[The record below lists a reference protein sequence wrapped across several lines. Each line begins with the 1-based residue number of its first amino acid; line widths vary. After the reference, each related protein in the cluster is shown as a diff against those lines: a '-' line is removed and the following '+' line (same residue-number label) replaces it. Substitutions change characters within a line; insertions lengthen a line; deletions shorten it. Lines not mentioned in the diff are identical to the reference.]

1 MKYTIFPF
9 TDTSDNEKD
18 AELFVF
24 MVGNV
29 GAIWVKQ
36 AEVREA
42 QKLQLIQRS
51 SLYYNSQH

>member
-36 AEVREA
+36 AGT
-42 QKLQLIQRS
+42 
-51 SLYYNSQH
+51 